1 MKIDCEIVAVS
12 DAPHLQQI
20 YTGFN
25 LLHRQGFLKLKQTLP
40 CEFLENKNAPDRW
53 ENYRFVNAKVVVNGE
68 ITVCYDTHDW
78 NWIDEEVLRE
88 TDFYFKRSY
97 DAGYLSGLKE
107 KEKVFPLGLNYSVSS
122 PGTDLFKLERAAFYN
137 GKDRIKTIVKGLRID
152 KFLRRGA
159 GDPTRLDNLESYP
172 NFTAEAKILF
182 MARAWNPQG
191 LPDKQQKETV
201 QALNE
206 NRAASIRI
214 LRKEFGE
221 SFFGGLAHD
230 DYSSSNFKDCLLPG
244 ENLSNKGKYL
254 GILKNFPICVA
265 TSGLNKSNGWK
276 LAEYVAFSKAIITE
290 PLHFQVTG
298 DFAKEANYLQFTTP
312 EELVEGA
319 TRLFE
324 DKHRRFE
331 MMMNNYRYYQSFVRP
346 DALVL
351 NTLAVVF
358 SRR

>member
-12 DAPHLQQI
+12 DAEHLQQI

-25 LLHRQGFLKLKQTLP
+25 LLHRRGFLNLRQTIPPELLK
-40 CEFLENKNAPDRW
+40 NKNAPDRW
-53 ENYRFVNAKVVVNGE
+53 VNYKFFNVKVVINGKT
-68 ITVCYDTHDW
+68 TVCYDTHDW
-78 NWIDEEVLRE
+78 NWIDEDVLRE

-97 DAGYLSGLKE
+97 DARYLSQLKE
-107 KEKVFPLGLNYSVSS
+107 KDKVFPLGFNYEVTS
-122 PGTDLFKLERAAFYN
+122 PGKDLFRLERAAFYET
-137 GKDRIKTIVKGLRID
+137 KDKIKTIAKGLRID
-152 KFLRRGA
+152 KFLPGK
-159 GDPTRLDNLESYP
+159 GDCSRLVRLESYP
-172 NFTAEAKILF
+172 DFTGEPKILF
-182 MARAWNPQG
+182 MARAWNPRA

-221 SFFGGLAHD
+221 NFFGGLAHD

-254 GILKNFPICVA
+254 EILKNFPICVA

-298 DFAKEANYLQFTTP
+298 DFAKEANYLEFTTP

-331 MMMNNYRYYQSFVRP
+331 MMVNNYRYYQSFVRP
-346 DALVL
+346 DSLIL